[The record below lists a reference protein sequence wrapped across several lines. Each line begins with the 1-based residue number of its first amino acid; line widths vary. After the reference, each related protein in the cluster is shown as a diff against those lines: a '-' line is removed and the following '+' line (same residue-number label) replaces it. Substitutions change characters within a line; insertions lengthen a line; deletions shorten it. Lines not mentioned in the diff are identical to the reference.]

1 MEQAQ
6 KDFMQVMLDGAPER
20 KQEIKTLWDTYNPKV
35 IFENNGALTLN
46 ATSERIKIDFK
57 MVDVFWLIGFSGWR
71 AIETYFP
78 NVIYAVLSNQRVAV
92 ILQQDTDLDE
102 MERNYKER
110 IAAVHTFIES
120 RDVNTAPWPPDIPR
134 PSSNRDALNDPQYQA
149 AFDLTMSAVAFTLFH
164 EFYHVMLDRDNRRP
178 VARAEEELACD
189 VWAAHELYGGECII
203 VDFGTAIT
211 IDIVNQRRQYIG
223 GIIAPGPGIS
233 LWALSEKTALLPVI
247 AIKKPKGILGKETKE
262 SMLAGIIYGFSSL
275 CDGIVCKLKKR
286 YCRNA
291 KVIVTGGF
299 SKLIGPYCET
309 ADKIDPD
316 LTLKGLRLIAGDLNV

>member
-1 MEQAQ
+1 MEYARNLKRYLKDIDSVIITSVVPQALKKVENAI
-6 KDFMQVMLDGAPER
+6 KDITGKKSIVVGRDMDSGVKNLYNNPRQVGPDRL
-20 KQEIKTLWDTYNPKV
+20 
-35 IFENNGALTLN
+35 
-46 ATSERIKIDFK
+46 
-57 MVDVFWLIGFSGWR
+57 
-71 AIETYFP
+71 
-78 NVIYAVLSNQRVAV
+78 
-92 ILQQDTDLDE
+92 
-102 MERNYKER
+102 
-110 IAAVHTFIES
+110 
-120 RDVNTAPWPPDIPR
+120 VN
-134 PSSNRDALNDPQYQA
+134 
-149 AFDLTMSAVAFTLFH
+149 
-164 EFYHVMLDRDNRRP
+164 
-178 VARAEEELACD
+178 ARAAY
-189 VWAAHELYGGECII
+189 ELYGGECIV

-233 LWALSEKTALLPVI
+233 LWALSEKTAFLPVI

>member
-189 VWAAHELYGGECII
+189 VWAREFLTAKISAYAVSTELNYTNKVLKRRSLSFVLAALILHEITPIWEQGGNQYYPSMA
-203 VDFGTAIT
+203 VRMRAIFDNT
-211 IDIVNQRRQYIG
+211 
-223 GIIAPGPGIS
+223 
-233 LWALSEKTALLPVI
+233 LLPPSCDFWYFASAVLI
-247 AIKKPKGILGKETKE
+247 GI
-262 SMLAGIIYGFSSL
+262 
-275 CDGIVCKLKKR
+275 
-286 YCRNA
+286 CRQKQIPFDPPA
-291 KVIVTGGF
+291 MSARELTDF
-299 SKLIGPYCET
+299 LLKLI
-309 ADKIDPD
+309 
-316 LTLKGLRLIAGDLNV
+316 